1 MSNRRPREPS
11 VDEQAARFVRELP
24 NGSPQT
30 RQGLA
35 QWLRRSPEHVGA
47 FLRHRMLGVELK
59 GLDPDR
65 SIDVDGFIARA
76 KSTSTVV
83 EWPGPTAEV
92 AVAPLPVSP
101 AGGSVDREAGGG
113 SDRASRRRMLIAAG
127 IIGALAL
134 FWGGARWAGHWFQ
147 REPVIYRTG
156 IGQQRQLHLPDGSML
171 ELNTQSAVQV
181 QFSPTFRDV
190 YLLGGE
196 ALFDVHHN
204 AAVPF
209 RVHVGATV
217 IQDVGT
223 QFSVRRAEGL
233 TTVSVLEGS
242 VQVSAD
248 HSSPA
253 TPVTGGSALAP
264 TVVVASRDYQRLT
277 PDTTLAAGE
286 QMHIVADGTLIQRQ
300 RVDVGQ
306 ATAWRQGR
314 LVFSEAT
321 LEEIVSEFNRYNV
334 RQIILVGDAHRTR
347 RYSGVFDAADPQ
359 SFLEYLRR
367 DDGGLAVENDADGL
381 VIRGPSE
388 RNQAT
393 TR

>member
-1 MSNRRPREPS
+1 MSIRRPRELS
-11 VDEQAARFVRELP
+11 VDEQAARFVRDLP

-35 QWLRRSPEHVGA
+35 KWLRQSPEHVAA
-47 FLRHRMLGVELK
+47 FLRHKMLGAELK

-65 SIDVDGFIARA
+65 AIDVDSFVARA
-76 KSTSTVV
+76 KNTSTIV
-83 EWPGPTAEV
+83 EWPVPTGDVGP
-92 AVAPLPVSP
+92 PLPAPPES
-101 AGGSVDREAGGG
+101 GDLR
-113 SDRASRRRMLIAAG
+113 RASPSHRGMWIAAG
-127 IIGALAL
+127 IGTLAL
-134 FWGGARWAGHWFQ
+134 FWAGARWAGHWIEQ
-147 REPVIYRTG
+147 QPVIYRTG
-156 IGQQRQLHLPDGSML
+156 IGQQRQLRLPDGSSL

-181 QFSPTFRDV
+181 QFSRTYRDV

-242 VQVSAD
+242 VQVSED

-253 TPVTGGSALAP
+253 TPVAGSSVPAP

-277 PDTTLAAGE
+277 PDTRLAAGE

-321 LEEIVSEFNRYNV
+321 LEEIVSEFNRYNA

-381 VIRGPSE
+381 VIRGQSE
-388 RNQAT
+388 WNRAT